1 MASSV
6 VVRGHNGPHCF
17 LGLAFRYYHI
27 DAPVSTTIYRFL
39 MSTTRPEAVFAR
51 VRLKAFYS
59 WSHVV
64 GTSGGP
70 DSCLIEVLWNSW
82 RDDTLTSDIRP
93 GVAKAGGSKQH
104 VVGMTFLDKKVVE
117 RLFGDSR
124 MFSARDIPRHASGIP
139 RTIVEMCRA

>member
-1 MASSV
+1 MLPSALRYTGSLCRPLVQKPSS
-6 VVRGHNGPHCF
+6 
-17 LGLAFRYYHI
+17 
-27 DAPVSTTIYRFL
+27 PVS
-39 MSTTRPEAVFAR
+39 V
-51 VRLKAFYS
+51 LKLS
-59 WSHVV
+59 IHGRHVV